1 MNKTILKICAVIWGI
16 SGMVILVSVILPIA
30 QYEAESRQRY
40 PDLLDPIVRKDEKTE
55 GATGDHDIDYT
66 RASNWFVGAAGDED
80 FTSVDVS
87 YYTISIPSLG
97 IETATVS
104 IGGED
109 LSDSLIQYPGTALP
123 GKLGNSVIFGHSIL
137 PQFFNP
143 ESYLAIFS
151 TLPKL
156 KEGNNIYI
164 NYDGISY
171 KYEVEDMFEVKP
183 TDIQVLEQNASDSFL
198 SLITCTPPGHPLKPK
213 RLIVRARLVPNG
225 LVNEFPKKADA
236 NTSHSTRLE

>member
-1 MNKTILKICAVIWGI
+1 VILKICAVIWGI
-16 SGMVILVSVILPIA
+16 SGLVILVSVILPIV
-30 QYEAESRQRY
+30 QYEAESRQKY
-40 PDLLDPIVRKDEKTE
+40 PDLLDPIVRKDEEIEKTVDNR
-55 GATGDHDIDYT
+55 GADLT
-66 RASNWFVGAAGDED
+66 RASNWFAGSASQED
-80 FTSVDVS
+80 FTSIDVS
-87 YYTISIPSLG
+87 YYTVSIPALG

-109 LSDSLIQYPGTALP
+109 LSESLIQYPGTAPP

-143 ESYLAIFS
+143 ENYLAIFS
-151 TLPKL
+151 TLPNL
-156 KEGNNIYI
+156 KEGNVIYI

-198 SLITCTPPGHPLKPK
+198 SLITCTPPGHPLRPK
-213 RLIVRARLVPNG
+213 RLIVRARLISNG
-225 LVNEFPKKADA
+225 QFEFPQQAHA
-236 NTSHSTRLE
+236 NIRN